1 MPRTALG
8 SLSVIVALIAGCT
21 NAPSG
26 GGDPQTQVKTAFES
40 LQAALKAKDA
50 DKIWGLIDKDSQADA
65 ERAAKAWK
73 EEYAKADADKTKK
86 DLGITADDLAKLD
99 GKSFLKTEAFHA
111 GKIDELV
118 KGKFEKATVLGDSA
132 VVNYIEPDQDK
143 EKLNMTRQDGQ
154 WKANIP
160 KSWMAT
166 PKK

>member
-1 MPRTALG
+1 MPRTALA
-8 SLSVIVALIAGCT
+8 SLLFIVALVAGCT

-26 GGDPQTQVKTAFES
+26 GGDPQAQVKTAFDS

-50 DKIWGLIDKDSQADA
+50 DKIWGLIDKDTQADA
-65 ERAAKAWK
+65 DRAAKAWK

-86 DLGITADDLAKLD
+86 DLGITADELAKLD

-111 GKIDELV
+111 GKIDELA
-118 KGKFEKATVLGDSA
+118 KGKFDKATVLGDSA

-143 EKLNMTRQDGQ
+143 EKLTMTKQDGQ
-154 WKANIP
+154 WKA
-160 KSWMAT
+160 KLSVAM